1 MRGRETSLCLFLLLL
16 LPLPRGAFAGKGR
29 DSVLGYSLGL
39 LLYILPGLV
48 SWATHSLQYFHTA
61 VSNPEPGLPAY
72 ASVGY
77 LDDNLFVECDSDSG
91 LFKPRA
97 QWIKDNVGADYWES
111 GTKLGIA
118 QQQVFRTSMRILME
132 RYNQTG
138 GFHTLQRRSGCE
150 IRKDGSIGG
159 SRQLAYD
166 GDDFLSF
173 DMNTSTWVAAV
184 KEAEITQR
192 RWNADTADLQYRK
205 QYTEKECIEWLRK
218 YHRYGKEALQGRE
231 PAAVEVSG
239 KATPDGLTRR
249 SCRVYG
255 FYPRDIAVTWMK
267 NGETR
272 EQETQRGDILPSG
285 DGTYQIQATLEIDP
299 KEGGR
304 YSCLVDH
311 SSLLEPFN
319 VFWEPK
325 SNVIPIVAGVIMV
338 AAVLAAIVGI
348 IIWRKI
354 GSGKKGAGYLP
365 PGSHRL
371 EKSPRK

>member
-1 MRGRETSLCLFLLLL
+1 MGGRETSLCLFLLL
-16 LPLPRGAFAGKGR
+16 PLGALAGKGR
-29 DSVLGYSLGL
+29 D
-39 LLYILPGLV
+39 PP
-48 SWATHSLQYFHTA
+48 THSLRYFHTA
-61 VSNPEPGLPAY
+61 VSDPEPGLPAY
-72 ASVGY
+72 VSVGY

-91 LFKPRA
+91 RYKPRA
-97 QWIKDNVGADYWES
+97 QWIKDNVGADYWER
-111 GTKLGIA
+111 GTKRGIA
-118 QQQVFRTSMRILME
+118 QVQAFGIGMRILME

-150 IRKDGSIGG
+150 IREDGSIGG

-166 GDDFLSF
+166 GDDFISF
-173 DMNTSTWVAAV
+173 DMNTYTWVAAV

-192 RWNADTADLQYRK
+192 RWNEDTADLQYRK
-205 QYTEKECIEWLRK
+205 QYTEKGCIEWLRK
-218 YHRYGKEALQGRE
+218 YQQYGKEALQGRE
-231 PAAVEVSG
+231 PAAVEVLG
-239 KATPDGLTRR
+239 KATPDGLTRL

-267 NGETR
+267 NGEMR

-311 SSLLEPFN
+311 NSLTKPLN

-325 SNVIPIVAGVIMV
+325 SNVIPIVAGVIGAVV
-338 AAVLAAIVGI
+338 AAVVAAIVGI
-348 IIWRKI
+348 ITWRKI
-354 GSGKKGAGYLP
+354 GSGKERAGYSP
-365 PGSHRL
+365 PGSYHRSNSSTENKL
-371 EKSPRK
+371 VGEGTSVPA